1 MIDGTPVLLAGF
13 IPPMIAAIVTG
24 IGGALGIG
32 GGTGAAAA
40 AGAASLWGAGA
51 GAGAGAAGAIAP
63 AAGAAAAGAGA
74 GALGGATGAAAGTLG
89 GTAGGALGGTTG
101 GTLVGGGVGGG
112 AGGIFG
118 SGIGAS
124 LAPATIA
131 SVETGLTGL
140 AISGATTGIQAAIG
154 SPNMP
159 DEFASELP
167 EGRAARATR
176 LNRIKQRRG
185 YGASILS
192 PLGGMSRARL
202 GIPTVLGPGS

>member
-1 MIDGTPVLLAGF
+1 MIDGNPVLLAAF
-13 IPPMIAAIVTG
+13 IPPMVAAIVSG

-51 GAGAGAAGAIAP
+51 GAGAGAAGAGAG

-89 GTAGGALGGTTG
+89 GTTG
-101 GTLVGGGVGGG
+101 GTLVGGAAGGG

-154 SPNMP
+154 SPKMP

>member
-1 MIDGTPVLLAGF
+1 MIDGNPVLLAAF
-13 IPPMIAAIVTG
+13 IPPMVAAIVSG

-51 GAGAGAAGAIAP
+51 GAGAGAAGAGAG

-89 GTAGGALGGTTG
+89 GTTG
-101 GTLVGGGVGGG
+101 GTLVGGAAGGG

-154 SPNMP
+154 SPKMP
-159 DEFASELP
+159 DAFANELP

>member
-51 GAGAGAAGAIAP
+51 GAGAGAAGAVAP
-63 AAGAAAAGAGA
+63 AAAAAGAGA
-74 GALGGATGAAAGTLG
+74 GALGGAAGAGAGTLGGVAGGTLG
-89 GTAGGALGGTTG
+89 GTAG

-202 GIPTVLGPGS
+202 GIPTVLGPGR

>member
-24 IGGALGIG
+24 ISGALGIG

-51 GAGAGAAGAIAP
+51 GAGAGAAGAVAP

-89 GTAGGALGGTTG
+89 GTTG
-101 GTLVGGGVGGG
+101 GTLVGGAAGGAAGGG

-154 SPNMP
+154 SPKMP
-159 DEFASELP
+159 DEFANELP

-202 GIPTVLGPGS
+202 GIPTVLGPGR